1 MSLPAVI
8 LAAGASRRLGR
19 PKQSVEVD
27 GEALLHR
34 AARAALEAGLDP
46 VFIILGA
53 GVEALEPLIANLPV
67 EVIPNPH
74 WEEGMSSSI
83 RVGLQ
88 AIPPTARAVVL
99 LVCDQIH
106 LEAAVLER
114 LIQAFH
120 ASPTHPAACFY
131 EGTLGVPAIFPCSA
145 FAELTALRGDKG
157 ARLLLRQPGV
167 TPVAW
172 PEGKLDLDDAKVVSE
187 IEKPR

>member
-1 MSLPAVI
+1 MSLPVVI
-8 LAAGASRRLGR
+8 LAAGASRRLGW

-34 AARAALEAGLDP
+34 AARAALEAGLTP
-46 VFIILGA
+46 VFIVLGA
-53 GVEALEPLIANLPV
+53 GAEALEPLVADLPV

-99 LVCDQIH
+99 LICDQIH

-131 EGTLGVPAIFPCSA
+131 EGTLGVPAIFPRSA

-157 ARLLLRQPGV
+157 ARVLLKQPGV

-172 PEGKLDLDDAKVVSE
+172 PEGKLDLDDAKAVSV

>member
-34 AARAALEAGLDP
+34 AARAALEAGLGP
-46 VFIILGA
+46 VFIVLGA
-53 GVEALEPLIANLPV
+53 GAETLEPLVADLPV
-67 EVIPNPH
+67 VIVPNPH

-83 RVGLQ
+83 RVGLEALPGTTE
-88 AIPPTARAVVL
+88 AIL
-99 LVCDQIH
+99 LMVCDQIRM
-106 LEAAVLER
+106 EAAVLER

-120 ASPTHPAACFY
+120 ASSTHPAACFY
-131 EGTLGVPAIFPCSA
+131 GGTLGVPAIFPRSA
-145 FAELTALRGDKG
+145 FAALAALRGDKG
-157 ARLLLRQPGV
+157 ARLLLKQGGV

-172 PEGKLDLDDAKVVSE
+172 PEGKLDLDDAKAVSE
-187 IEKPR
+187 FEKPG

>member
-34 AARAALEAGLDP
+34 TARAALEAGLAP
-46 VFIILGA
+46 VFIVLGA
-53 GVEALEPLIANLPV
+53 GVKALEPLVADLPV
-67 EVIPNPH
+67 EVLRNPH

-83 RVGLQ
+83 RVGLE
-88 AIPPTARAVVL
+88 ALPPTANAL
-99 LVCDQIH
+99 LLMVCDQIR
-106 LEAAVLER
+106 LKATVLEQ

-131 EGTLGVPAIFPCSA
+131 EGALGVPAIFPRSA
-145 FAELTALRGDKG
+145 FAELAALRGDKG
-157 ARLLLRQPGV
+157 ARLLLKQPGV
-167 TPVAW
+167 TSVAW
-172 PEGKLDLDDAKVVSE
+172 PEGKLDLDDAGAFAE
-187 IEKPR
+187 IREPK